1 MTGEMGPDGSGNSGV
16 APVARQPGH
25 GGGGKLRAREA
36 AAPGKRRCVLGL
48 FAVVDSERIDNDAA
62 ENLSF
67 TLLHESMHDMFMY
80 GPTHANI
87 YRVLDEYRKFIDILK
102 TPDCT
107 GARSWARIRGD
118 WDQSR

>member
-1 MTGEMGPDGSGNSGV
+1 
-16 APVARQPGH
+16 
-25 GGGGKLRAREA
+25 
-36 AAPGKRRCVLGL
+36 VL
-48 FAVVDSERIDNDAA
+48 DSERIDNDAA

-102 TPDCT
+102 TRDCT
-107 GARSWARIRGD
+107 GARPWARIRARLGPEPIAP
-118 WDQSR
+118 QEPKYVQ